1 MTPGETSYDE
11 VLEWVVTSIAEVIT
25 DKMGPIID
33 SEVDG
38 ATGYAVTLR
47 TPDRTQPVVDDLP
60 APERHMWKAIVETL
74 EGDSRR
80 AHNCLDAVEH
90 GSGPGEQAH
99 ALIEAIG
106 WLDRLL
112 DLPALNGPY
121 TVPDQIIGAVN
132 GDPQRAEARRRVA
145 VLARGHSSPRAS
157 RVSWSFPSDFT
168 PVNVRQ
174 SGVTS
179 QRRSACSTSNSP
191 SARWV
196 TVPAGSWAAQ
206 ERIAV

>member
-1 MTPGETSYDE
+1 MEPNRRSVRPEAVLGGRLLTFAGDGDIVGLSQQVTALVYGVTPGETSYDE

-38 ATGYAVTLR
+38 ATGDAVTLR
-47 TPDRTQPVVDDLP
+47 TPDGTQLAVDDLP
-60 APERHMWKAIVETL
+60 APERHVWKAIVGTL

-80 AHNCLDAVEH
+80 AHTCLDAVEH

-112 DLPALNGPY
+112 GLPALNGPY
-121 TVPDQIIGAVN
+121 TVPD
-132 GDPQRAEARRRVA
+132 
-145 VLARGHSSPRAS
+145 
-157 RVSWSFPSDFT
+157 
-168 PVNVRQ
+168 
-174 SGVTS
+174 
-179 QRRSACSTSNSP
+179 
-191 SARWV
+191 
-196 TVPAGSWAAQ
+196 
-206 ERIAV
+206 

>member
-60 APERHMWKAIVETL
+60 APERHVWKAIVETL
-74 EGDSRR
+74 EGDLRR

-90 GSGPGEQAH
+90 GSGPGEQDH

-112 DLPALNGPY
+112 DLPALNGPKLAAASLSSRGD
-121 TVPDQIIGAVN
+121 TVLLELP
-132 GDPQRAEARRRVA
+132 E
-145 VLARGHSSPRAS
+145 SPGAS
-157 RVSWSFPSDFT
+157 RAIS
-168 PVNVRQ
+168 
-174 SGVTS
+174 
-179 QRRSACSTSNSP
+179 RRSTSGSP
-191 SARWV
+191 V
-196 TVPAGSWAAQ
+196 
-206 ERIAV
+206 